1 MLIDLCKV
9 QFEIYHGEG
18 TVEYSS
24 NNIIL
29 LGFKCLKIIL
39 RALNNFIS

>member
-1 MLIDLCKV
+1 MLIDMTSNV

-18 TVEYSS
+18 TLEYGS

-29 LGFKCLKIIL
+29 RGFK
-39 RALNNFIS
+39 